1 MKLQIRK
8 HSRSTW
14 AVIDGSQILAVKAS
28 EQAARAFAAAYAPAP
43 SRRPAEERR
52 RARLKRLAERKSAS
66 VKAAK
71 PKSAAV
77 KAAKPMAAPKNQHQL
92 QRATDPGRRHRAVY
106 ETLHEMQTGP
116 NPLSEAELEKL
127 AKRQPHYA
135 DVVKTFKKASKP
147 ALKPVSST
155 STFRLTPPRPARVA
169 DFTER
174 DMEQHL
180 PMLRPERRSTVA
192 RALTRK
198 ARVQF
203 ARLLKK
209 YVSGNKE
216 LREIWREEG
225 VSKQETLRLLTLR
238 AAENYEHDYE
248 PLIDGTEIQ
257 DWTHDPADASEK
269 LSELWLE
276 RKAGLKQQPSGRSQ
290 KTPAFVTRGEARKH
304 GLPVERPWPAAQKQV
319 LAPAKPSRRS
329 VDERRRER
337 LKRMSQRRREPGELS
352 DNMITR
358 SPAFRRVLTSAAA
371 SASDASVV
379 MRLREDPTL
388 RRVKESRLAALVKAA
403 RDTAPMHSVKGGEI
417 TVTDRNGRKTVFR
430 VHGRGGADENQNF
443 AVSIKGDAR
452 KPFITALHPEVIA
465 SWEKAGSQWYT
476 PSLEESAEAHSKN
489 FKTQK
494 QLRMF
499 LMRVFPH
506 EPYTRIQAVAKAHL
520 PTKKKASAKG
530 QHETYKPALV
540 PKPAFVP
547 KREIK
552 NDPLASEEY
561 TPPHSVKGSEI
572 TITHKGGAKSVYLMM
587 GGPYDDGRYAVE
599 VEETGTRLISPL
611 TPAMIESWQKAGS
624 VVYHPSFAQTAADYA
639 RTDKSVKET
648 VTRLRE
654 VGVHPTEASRLSKA
668 AHQAKK
674 PMTIKAGQKGTY
686 IIKTTDGD
694 ETVEGFIFG
703 NFGVHA
709 ISSHADPYYNV
720 SYIPLGT
727 RAFVFSTK
735 ADAFEGARWMS
746 KNEPLVIAASKGDQD
761 AAATVLGK
769 MKEYTRP
776 PKPKRR
782 SSKKLSKAV
791 EASLRMEARE
801 KKAGALRSR
810 MSPEA
815 QAIEKAANDE
825 IYFGISG
832 TGYVMRNALGGSY
845 VVFNPGSSK
854 TPEFK
859 GFSWRAILKQ
869 MKKAG
874 VLRPWKT

>member
-1 MKLQIRK
+1 
-8 HSRSTW
+8 
-14 AVIDGSQILAVKAS
+14 
-28 EQAARAFAAAYAPAP
+28 
-43 SRRPAEERR
+43 
-52 RARLKRLAERKSAS
+52 
-66 VKAAK
+66 
-71 PKSAAV
+71 
-77 KAAKPMAAPKNQHQL
+77 
-92 QRATDPGRRHRAVY
+92 
-106 ETLHEMQTGP
+106 
-116 NPLSEAELEKL
+116 
-127 AKRQPHYA
+127 
-135 DVVKTFKKASKP
+135 
-147 ALKPVSST
+147 
-155 STFRLTPPRPARVA
+155 
-169 DFTER
+169 
-174 DMEQHL
+174 MEQHL
-180 PMLRPERRSTVA
+180 PMLRPERRFTVA

-198 ARVQF
+198 ARAQF
-203 ARLLKK
+203 TRLLKQ
-209 YVSGNKE
+209 YSEDKE
-216 LREIWREEG
+216 LREIWRKDG
-225 VSKQETLRLLTLR
+225 KSKQEILRLLTLR
-238 AAENYEHDYE
+238 AAEGYEHDFE
-248 PLIDGTEIQ
+248 PLIDRTELQ

-276 RKAGLKQQPSGRSQ
+276 RKAGLKPQPSGRSSSQ
-290 KTPAFVTRGEARKH
+290 KPPAFVTRGEARKR

-319 LAPAKPSRRS
+319 KAPAKPSRRS

-403 RDTAPMHSVKGGEI
+403 RDTAPIHSVKGGEI

-430 VHGRGGADENQNF
+430 VHGRGVADENQNF
-443 AVSIKGDAR
+443 AVSIEGDAK
-452 KPFITALHPEVIA
+452 KPFIIALHPEVIA
-465 SWEKAGSQWYT
+465 SWEKAGSQWYA
-476 PSLEESAEAHSKN
+476 PSLEESAEANAKN

-499 LMRVFPH
+499 LLRVFPH
-506 EPYTRIQAVAKAHL
+506 EPYTRIQAVAEAHL

-530 QHETYKPALV
+530 QYETYKPALV

-599 VEETGTRLISPL
+599 VEETGTRLMSPL

-654 VGVHPTEASRLSKA
+654 VGVHPTEAERLAKA

-674 PMTIKAGQKGTY
+674 PATVKAGQKGTY
-686 IIKTTDGD
+686 IIKTKDGD
-694 ETVEGFIFG
+694 KTVEGFIFG
-703 NFGVHA
+703 NFGVHE
-709 ISSHADPYYNV
+709 IGDSYNV
-720 SYIPLGT
+720 TYIPLGL
-727 RAFVFSTK
+727 RAYTFSTK
-735 ADAFEGARWMS
+735 AYAIDAARWMS
-746 KNEPLVIAASKGDQD
+746 KNEPLLIAASRGDQD
-761 AAATVLGK
+761 AAAAFSAK
-769 MKEYTRP
+769 MVDYKP
-776 PKPKRR
+776 NPKRR
-782 SSKKLSKAV
+782 PSKKHSKAI
-791 EASLRMEARE
+791 EGALRMEARE
-801 KKAGALRSR
+801 KKAGSLRSR

-815 QAIEKAANDE
+815 QAIEKASHDE

-832 TGYVMRNALGGSY
+832 TGYVMRNALGGLY
-845 VVFNPGSSK
+845 VVFDPGSSK
-854 TPEFK
+854 APEFK

-874 VLRPWKT
+874 VLRGR